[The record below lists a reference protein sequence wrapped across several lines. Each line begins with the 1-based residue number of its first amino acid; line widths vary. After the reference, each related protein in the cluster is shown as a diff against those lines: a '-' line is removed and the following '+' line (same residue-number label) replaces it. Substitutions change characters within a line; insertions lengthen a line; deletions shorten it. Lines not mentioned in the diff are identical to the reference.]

1 MTMISNSPETAI
13 KNIFERAATSLS
25 NTRDQLDKTR
35 RVLKKAILRLST
47 STHSDDEQVIA
58 ILNDIRNAADTTINL
73 SALDSQLDKLF
84 VLTNNSAHQTN
95 TGVQIKL
102 YSSLK
107 NQLDGI
113 NCSETCAA
121 IINGF
126 AEKKL
131 SDEDIS
137 FEIIKLINEATQNRQ

>member
-1 MTMISNSPETAI
+1 MISTSPETAI

-47 STHSDDEQVIA
+47 STHSDDEQVNT
-58 ILNDIRNAADTTINL
+58 ILNDFRNAADTTLNL

-95 TGVQIKL
+95 TGIQKKF

-107 NQLDGI
+107 SQLGEI
-113 NCSETCAA
+113 NCSETCTS

-126 AEKKL
+126 AERKL

-137 FEIIKLINEATQNRQ
+137 LEIIKLINEATQNRE

>member
-1 MTMISNSPETAI
+1 MISTSPETAI

-47 STHSDDEQVIA
+47 STHSDDEQVNT
-58 ILNDIRNAADTTINL
+58 ILNDFRNAADTTLNL
-73 SALDSQLDKLF
+73 NALDSQLDKLF
-84 VLTNNSAHQTN
+84 VLTNNSGHQTS
-95 TGVQIKL
+95 TGIPIKF

-107 NQLDGI
+107 SRLGEI
-113 NCSETCAA
+113 KCSETCTS
-121 IINGF
+121 IINSF
-126 AEKKL
+126 AERKL

-137 FEIIKLINEATQNRQ
+137 LEIIKLINEATQNRE